1 MAAAQA
7 HGMAGVVAT
16 GVPEGGYD
24 GPQAEKLRQDR
35 FMGSFQARDPEL
47 VKAFIE
53 ARAAARA
60 AMAHYDAMRLRVAAA
75 VGPGFIHDV
84 LAVVD
89 RDLSEAEKRQAEAS
103 VLSLGA
109 ARAPDYAYSEAE
121 QVQIREQRRKD
132 LEKPKK

>member
-1 MAAAQA
+1 
-7 HGMAGVVAT
+7 
-16 GVPEGGYD
+16 
-24 GPQAEKLRQDR
+24 
-35 FMGSFQARDPEL
+35 
-47 VKAFIE
+47 
-53 ARAAARA
+53 
-60 AMAHYDAMRLRVAAA
+60 
-75 VGPGFIHDV
+75 V